1 LQKKY
6 REISLGRSLMASSLL
21 RIPAAGYHLVQK
33 LREQTYRMGL
43 LQSVVPPVPVISV
56 GNLLLGGSGKT
67 PFVIYLAE
75 LLSRE
80 GFKPA
85 VVSRGYKG
93 SNRDDFLV
101 VGDGTSS
108 TPMVDPSVSGDEPYL
123 IATRLPQVPVIIGKK
138 RIHPVRA
145 AHSLFG
151 VDAVILDDG
160 FQHLPLDR
168 GLDIV
173 LMNGTEDHMFPF
185 GSLREPLSALKRA
198 DIIILSGIESVP
210 PAALPYTERAA
221 VFHCSFESDIL
232 LTYEGSVPGSQFSGK
247 EVVLMSAIAG
257 PERFRK
263 TAEQLGWVI
272 KDHVVFPD
280 HHTPDDSQLEHV
292 LNRAGESGVI
302 MTEKDR
308 VKLPL
313 WFLQKANVFTLRLRT
328 VVREEEQLI
337 SLLRRTITAN

>member
-1 LQKKY
+1 
-6 REISLGRSLMASSLL
+6 MVSSLL
-21 RIPAAGYHLVQK
+21 RIPAAGYYLVQK
-33 LREQTYRMGL
+33 LREQAYRIGV
-43 LQSVVPPVPVISV
+43 LQSILPPVPVISV

-93 SNRDDFLV
+93 SNREDFLV
-101 VGDGTSS
+101 VGEGVSGTP
-108 TPMVDPSVSGDEPYL
+108 TVDASVSGDEPYL
-123 IATRLPQVPVIIGKK
+123 IAARLPQVPVIVGKK

-145 AHSLFG
+145 ANTLFG

-173 LMNGTEDHMFPF
+173 LMNGAEDHMFPF

-198 DIIILSGIESVP
+198 DIVMLSGIESVP
-210 PAALPYTERAA
+210 PRALPYTEQSA

-232 LTYEGSVPGSQFSGK
+232 LTYEGTVPGSHFSGK

-263 TAEQLGWVI
+263 SAEQLGWVI

-280 HHTPDDSQLEHV
+280 HHKPDDSQLEHV
-292 LNRAGESGVI
+292 LNRAGESAVI

-313 WFLQKANVFTLRLRT
+313 WFLQKTNVFALRLRT
-328 VVREEEQLI
+328 VVREEMQLV
-337 SLLRRTITAN
+337 SLLRRTITATSDSQSKK